1 MTDQTT
7 SVRSQAAPH
16 IGLGHGVALY
26 TCAILGAGV
35 LTLPGQV
42 ASIAGPASLVA
53 WVLSALLGLP
63 LAFTFAR
70 LASRFPDAGGVAAYA
85 DRAFGPVAGAT
96 AGWWYFIA
104 GSVGQTIVPLT
115 AGYYLASALGLP
127 QVAAPAFGLAIL
139 VIAVGTAL
147 ADLALGARIQ
157 IGLALGVAG
166 ILITVVIVAVGQIE
180 PAAFVPFAPAGVV
193 GIGQA
198 VVVLFFAFAG
208 WEAIAHLSAEFR
220 DVRTTLPR
228 ATWLTVVIVTV
239 LYLAVDLAVVGTGTY
254 GTAALDRIS
263 LGLIVESGWG
273 IAVAGV
279 VAGAAVVICTGTTL
293 AFVRSLSRLGVA
305 MGRNGWAPRILA
317 MTDRRGVPA
326 VSLLTVSGIGAAGL
340 VGSALFGWG
349 TEELVFVPAVLVL
362 TTYLI
367 GMAAA
372 IRVLTARARAV
383 AVLGFVAL
391 LAAVPFTGRNLVI
404 PVVILLAVW
413 VGLWIRDRRS
423 HRDP

>member
-7 SVRSQAAPH
+7 SVRSHTTPH
-16 IGLGHGVALY
+16 IGLGQGVALY

-53 WVLSALLGLP
+53 WVVSALLGLP

-85 DRAFGPVAGAT
+85 GRAFGPVAGAT
-96 AGWWYFIA
+96 AGWWYFI
-104 GSVGQTIVPLT
+104 

-139 VIAVGTAL
+139 GIAVGTAL

-180 PAAFVPFAPAGVV
+180 PAAFVPFAPAGVI

-239 LYLAVDLAVVGTGTY
+239 LYLAVALAVVGTGTY
-254 GTAALDRIS
+254 GGAALDRIS

-273 IAVAGV
+273 IAAAVV

-293 AFVRSLSRLGVA
+293 AFVRSLSRLGSA
-305 MGRNGWAPRILA
+305 MGRSGWAPRALA
-317 MTDRRGVPA
+317 TTDRRGVPA
-326 VSLLTVSGIGAAGL
+326 VSLLTVAGIGAAGL
-340 VGSALFGWG
+340 IGSALFGWG
-349 TEELVFVPAVLVL
+349 TEELVFIPAVLVL

-391 LAAVPFTGRNLVI
+391 LAAVPFAGWHLVI
-404 PVVILLAVW
+404 PMVILLAVW
-413 VGLWIRDRRS
+413 AGLRIRGRLLIRN
-423 HRDP
+423 